1 MPFITI
7 TYPPK
12 YPLTES
18 EKVWL
23 EERKQYIQ
31 QSSSETFCK
40 YCYYVKEVPKGW
52 ACDADICPTDKRDND
67 YSDAAE
73 FEALVAAKAVKL
85 KADALPCYPNK
96 LCPYKAQQIGSC
108 HACYLRHARLLAEA
122 TMGRSGHND

>member
-1 MPFITI
+1 MGGTDPGTGRVTSSRATLKRKQTMPFITI

-31 QSSSETFCK
+31 QYSSETFCK

-52 ACDADICPTDKRDND
+52 ACVDCHLISPAMMADDQAIYAWN
-67 YSDAAE
+67 
-73 FEALVAAKAVKL
+73 
-85 KADALPCYPNK
+85 
-96 LCPYKAQQIGSC
+96 
-108 HACYLRHARLLAEA
+108 HLRRIEREE
-122 TMGRSGHND
+122 GEE